1 MRLQS
6 LGAPLL
12 SELSGMDSVFAL
24 ITLMVISSPLFD
36 AALAQTAPIKRT
48 AGSVVVYRFIL
59 KTTFL
64 APTVWTATSESDRC
78 KQPRQVY
85 LKPCMRPTGDSRF
98 SRRSFLQRGAYV
110 QIRSG

>member
-24 ITLMVISSPLFD
+24 ITLMVSSSPLFD
-36 AALAQTAPIKRT
+36 AAFAQTAPIKRT
-48 AGSVVVYRFIL
+48 AGRIVVYRLIL

-64 APTVWTATSESDRC
+64 LAPKLWTATSGSNY
-78 KQPRQVY
+78 P
-85 LKPCMRPTGDSRF
+85 
-98 SRRSFLQRGAYV
+98 
-110 QIRSG
+110 RSGKIAADQDANPRALT